1 MSRSNLFAV
10 QQRKTS
16 NNLGVSLLLS
26 INEQSTLFTFYILV
40 VLILHVKYQ
49 QKKQQCYLVAIL
61 RGTETE
67 A

>member
-10 QQRKTS
+10 QQRETS

-40 VLILHVKYQ
+40 VLIE
-49 QKKQQCYLVAIL
+49 L
-61 RGTETE
+61 RGPYQDKTQM